1 MEHNVLGKSRLLHG
15 ILQEY
20 YENNP
25 KHIIEQSYYT
35 IEKNSSSEY
44 HHSRSWTQKKIDI
57 K

>member
-35 IEKNSSSEY
+35 IEKKIARVNIT
-44 HHSRSWTQKKIDI
+44 TQDHEHKKKLI
-57 K
+57 